1 MPSFGEHMS
10 RTIWWQDDH
19 PALTDQTRLPFEE
32 VVLHC
37 HSTGEMAEAITSL
50 RVRGAPAIGVA
61 AAYGVAHAAQTAALT
76 YSSPAQHDAFRQTV
90 LDACTQLAATRPT
103 AVNLFWAIERMRGLL
118 GAMDAQ
124 DAPTVAAALL
134 DEAHAIARE
143 DAAACR
149 RMGELGAELIT
160 DGMRLLTHCN
170 AGALATAGI
179 GTATAPIFV
188 AHEQG
193 RRLHVFVDETRPLL
207 QGARLT
213 AWELQR
219 AGVPFTLIAD
229 NMAAYTMRLGRIDA
243 VFVGADRVAAN
254 GDVANKIGTY
264 GVALA
269 AKAHNIPFYVVAP
282 ISTVDLDTPDGNA
295 IPIEER
301 RPGEVRSAHGHPLV
315 PDTFPVF
322 NPAFDVTPAGYV
334 TAIITE
340 RGIVRAPY
348 REALASLAGRAAE
361 RGNA

>member
-1 MPSFGEHMS
+1 
-10 RTIWWQDDH
+10 
-19 PALTDQTRLPFEE
+19 
-32 VVLHC
+32 
-37 HSTGEMAEAITSL
+37 
-50 RVRGAPAIGVA
+50 
-61 AAYGVAHAAQTAALT
+61 
-76 YSSPAQHDAFRQTV
+76 
-90 LDACTQLAATRPT
+90 
-103 AVNLFWAIERMRGLL
+103 
-118 GAMDAQ
+118 
-124 DAPTVAAALL
+124 
-134 DEAHAIARE
+134 
-143 DAAACR
+143 
-149 RMGELGAELIT
+149 MGELGAELIT

-243 VFVGADRVAAN
+243 IFVGADRVAAN

-301 RPGEVRSAHGHPLV
+301 RPDEVRSAHGHALV

-322 NPAFDVTPAGYV
+322 NPAFDVTPACYV

-348 REALASLAGRAAE
+348 GEALASLAGRAGE
-361 RGNA
+361 KGNA

>member
-1 MPSFGEHMS
+1 MS

-19 PALTDQTRLPFEE
+19 PALLDQTLLPFEE

-37 HSTGEMAEAITSL
+37 RTTEELAEAITSL

-61 AAYGVAHAAQTAALT
+61 AAFGVAHSAFLAAETSEDVATFQEVVRTACM
-76 YSSPAQHDAFRQTV
+76 R
-90 LDACTQLAATRPT
+90 LAATRPT
-103 AVNLFWAIERMRGLL
+103 AVNLFWALERMRAKLRVL
-118 GAMDAQ
+118 EAT
-124 DAPTVAAALL
+124 APAAAAPALL
-134 DEAHAIARE
+134 AEARAISEE

-149 RMGELGAELIT
+149 RIGELGAALIE
-160 DGMRLLTHCN
+160 DGMRVLTHCN

-188 AHEQG
+188 AHELG
-193 RRLHVFVDETRPLL
+193 RPIHVYVDETRPLL

-213 AWELQR
+213 AWEMDR

-229 NMAAYTMRLGRIDA
+229 NMAASLMRRGKIDA
-243 VFVGADRVAAN
+243 VFVGADRIAAN
-254 GDVANKIGTY
+254 GDVANKIGTF

-269 AKAHNIPFYVVAP
+269 AQAHGVPFYVAAP
-282 ISTVDLDTPDGNA
+282 TSTIDLATPTGDT

-301 RPGEVRSAHGHPLV
+301 KPEEVRSAHGHRLV
-315 PDTFPVF
+315 PDHFPVY
-322 NPAFDVTPAGYV
+322 NPAFDVTPATYV

-348 REALASLAGRAAE
+348 GEALAGLCL
-361 RGNA
+361 GNRQKGSV